1 MYAHTGKQTSRA
13 DWEPLAK
20 HLAEVGDMAAGFAS
34 HFGAAEIARAMG
46 ALHDVGKAKDEF
58 QRYLIESCAK
68 KESNPGEAL
77 KSPGHS
83 TEGAVIARERYGKDL
98 GKLMAFGIAGHHA
111 GLTNGSRGGG
121 GIGSLKDRLDGAEL
135 FKLPVDCNL
144 APTTVEGKIP
154 FSAFSAAFLTR
165 MLFSCLVDAD
175 RLATEAFDAERK
187 GEKVERGWNG
197 ELTTLRDRLN
207 AYLDGLRGK
216 GEAVDHIRRD
226 ILAAA
231 RSKADQEP
239 GLFTLTVPTG
249 GGKTLSSLAFALD
262 HAITHG
268 MRRVIYVIPFTS
280 VVEQTADVF
289 REALKDDKDE
299 IVLEHHSAFDAEMFF
314 KSRNDKD
321 VGKDEEGASGEV
333 KLRQAMENWDR
344 PVIVTTAVQFFE
356 SLFSNRTSAC
366 RKLHA
371 IANAVVV
378 LDEAQTLPLHVLR
391 PCLAAIQELADNY
404 KTSLVLCTATQP
416 AVFQSDYPG
425 FKAKPLKERLESQW
439 LRKKREEL
447 APDVAGL
454 FEKLRRVTV
463 TRLPEPLSDDD
474 LTDRLAA
481 APQALCIV
489 NNRRHAREL
498 TLKVREKLGEERAKE
513 EVFHLSTCMCAA
525 HRRKVLAV
533 VKQRLKDKMP
543 TRVVATSLV
552 EAGVDFSFPVVYRA
566 VAGLESI
573 AQAAGRC
580 NRNGDLPELGQV
592 FVFEPAPDENHKPP
606 HALKQFA
613 DIGEGVLKA
622 HADPLSPDALTA
634 YFKAVYW
641 SKEDRLDDSK
651 LGDSGTGVMQALKKY
666 HETRD
671 YPFADIGAG
680 FRFIDSPMVPVIVTP
695 KGAENVVGD
704 LIGALRN
711 HAVQRVG
718 GLARKLQPYVVQV
731 PHSAL
736 GALLKA
742 KAAEVIRQEDFGDQF
757 VLLTNCCIYFNDVGL
772 DWSDPSFRSVEGDMF

>member
-1 MYAHTGKQTSRA
+1 MTAYAHSTKDPSKA
-13 DWEPLAK
+13 DWEPLAD
-20 HLAEVGDMAAGFAS
+20 HLQRVITFCCQFADA
-34 HFGAAEIARAMG
+34 FGAAAFGQAIA
-46 ALHDVGKAKDEF
+46 ALHDIGKLAEAF
-58 QRYLIESCAK
+58 QRYLEGK
-68 KESNPGEAL
+68 GP
-77 KSPGHS
+77 SPDHS
-83 TEGAVIARERYGKDL
+83 TAGAALALDRYGPQL
-98 GKLMAFGIAGHHA
+98 GKIVAFCTAGHHA
-111 GLTNGSRGGG
+111 GLTNGSRSGGG
-121 GIGSLKDRLDGAEL
+121 VSSLKDRLDNAKP
-135 FKLPVDCNL
+135 FTLPADYDL
-144 APTTVEGKIP
+144 APAMLEAKIP
-154 FSAFSAAFLTR
+154 ADAFATAFLIR

-175 RLATEAFDAERK
+175 RLATEAFDTERK
-187 GEKVERGWNG
+187 GDTVKRGWNG
-197 ELTTLRDRLN
+197 ELTTLRDQLN
-207 AYLDGLRGK
+207 VYLENLRGK
-216 GEAVDHIRRD
+216 GEAVDDIRHE
-226 ILAAA
+226 ILATV
-231 RSKADQEP
+231 RGKADLAP
-239 GLFTLTVPTG
+239 GLFTMTVPTG

-262 HAITHG
+262 HAIRHG
-268 MRRVIYVIPFTS
+268 MRRVIYVIPYTS

-289 REALKDDKDE
+289 RNALKGDDA
-299 IVLEHHSAFDAEMFF
+299 VLEHHSAFDAEAHF
-314 KSRNDKD
+314 KNRNDKD
-321 VGKDEEGASGEV
+321 EEGVAGEV

-356 SLFSNRTSAC
+356 SLFSNRPSAC

-371 IANAVVV
+371 IANSVVV

-391 PCLAAIQELADNY
+391 PCLAAIQELAANY

-439 LRKKREEL
+439 LKGKREL

-454 FEKLRRVTV
+454 FKKLHRVTV
-463 TRLPEPLSDDD
+463 TRLPEPLGDDD
-474 LTDRLAA
+474 LAQRLADA
-481 APQALCIV
+481 TTALCIV

-498 TLKVREKLGEERAKE
+498 TLRLREKVGQERAKE

-525 HRRKVLAV
+525 HRRRVLAT
-533 VKQRLKDKMP
+533 VKQRLKDKLP
-543 TRVVATSLV
+543 TQVMATSLV

-580 NRNGDLPELGQV
+580 NRNDELAPDKGQV

-613 DIGEGVLKA
+613 DIGKAVLKA

-680 FRFIDSPMVPVIVTP
+680 FRFIDSPMVPVIIP
-695 KGAENVVGD
+695 FD
-704 LIGALRN
+704 LARVEDITGALRN
-711 HAVQRVG
+711 PAVQHIG

-731 PHSAL
+731 PRAARA
-736 GALLKA
+736 ALL
-742 KAAEVIRQEDFGDQF
+742 AAGSAEAIRETDFGDQF
-757 VLLTNCCIYFNDVGL
+757 VLLTNHDIYFDDIGL
-772 DWSDPSFRSVEGDMF
+772 DWSDPSFRSVESDIF